1 MQRYIHIAVHYVAN
15 GCRILQRGE
24 FPVMPSNYIKDEKRE
39 AARIAYDFIE
49 QIRRKNSYRITLE
62 KVLYNGNDITDMF
75 KDLF

>member
-1 MQRYIHIAVHYVAN
+1 
-15 GCRILQRGE
+15 
-24 FPVMPSNYIKDEKRE
+24 MPSNYIKDEKRE